1 MGRHLFESSTGLLSL
16 QAGWSARSN
25 QRFCRFA
32 MMRSNERKGPV
43 SSPFDARSLG
53 ARTYSR
59 ANPMRIRS
67 SRTLV
72 FSRDGDEVVAYNYLA
87 NSTFSCSPDLLAFLT
102 RFDDW
107 ATPDEVA
114 EFLPLMAADDIFET
128 IDNLVQVNAITKE
141 GSARAKAE
149 EAFTEGW
156 KWGVPAALFHF
167 SLQDRTLMSL
177 EQMEDLQRAKMEDG
191 PQPTLYLEHD
201 LSADNAINLPPGLER
216 NDLLQLMAKRR
227 TVRSAVQAPVSLEQL
242 SDCLFAGLGI
252 TGQTTNCVGSLPL
265 GMTPSG
271 GARNP
276 YEAYVYARSISGL
289 EPGFYHYAAI
299 NHSLARLDTD
309 HTPPP
314 SELLGGQEWADEMPC
329 VIILFAMF
337 ERTMWKYDD
346 ANAYRVVLIEAGHIG
361 QNVMLAAT
369 RHGLC
374 ACPSAALN
382 HQRINECLGV
392 DECLTR
398 SPIYALTLAQ
408 PGELTT

>member
-1 MGRHLFESSTGLLSL
+1 MGRHFFESSIVQSSR
-16 QAGWSARSN
+16 QAGWPARSN
-25 QRFCRFA
+25 PRFSCFT
-32 MMRSNERKGPV
+32 MMRNNDRKGPV

-67 SRTLV
+67 SKTLV

-107 ATPDEVA
+107 ATPEEVA

-128 IDNLVQVNAITKE
+128 IENLVQVNAITKE
-141 GSARAKAE
+141 GSSRAKAE
-149 EAFTEGW
+149 DSFADGW
-156 KWGVPAALFHF
+156 KWGLPAALFHF

-177 EQMEDLQRAKMEDG
+177 EQMEDLQRAKLEDG
-191 PQPTLYLEHD
+191 PQPTLYLEHGPSNANSID
-201 LSADNAINLPPGLER
+201 LPSGLER
-216 NDLLQLMAKRR
+216 NDLLQLMAQRR
-227 TVRSAVQAPVSLEQL
+227 TVRSAEQAPVSLEQL

-252 TGQTTNCVGSLPL
+252 TGKTTNCVGSLPL

-299 NHSLARLDTD
+299 DHSLARLDSN
-309 HTPPP
+309 HAPQP
-314 SELLGGQEWADEMPC
+314 SELLGGQEWVDEMPC

-369 RHGLC
+369 RHGLS

-382 HQRINECLGV
+382 HHRINECLGLG
-392 DECLTR
+392 ESLTH
-398 SPIYALTLAQ
+398 SPIYALTLAR
-408 PGELTT
+408 PGELPT